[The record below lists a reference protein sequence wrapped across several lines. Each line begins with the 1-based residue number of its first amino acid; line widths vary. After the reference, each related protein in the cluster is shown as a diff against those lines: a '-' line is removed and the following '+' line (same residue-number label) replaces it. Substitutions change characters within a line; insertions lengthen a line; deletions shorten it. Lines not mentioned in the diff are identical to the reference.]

1 MGIRDRFRAAFG
13 WVRAYGLSSRGRYE
27 EALRLIQFINTAPTG
42 PRAYWSLFEIY
53 QLSLLRRHVETLRS
67 AIAFVDQYAAKQSLS
82 ANERYFVSFAKWAG
96 AEAFYQL
103 FPATAPPA
111 KLEQDFLGRTGAHNN
126 LRSTPSRDLTSAP
139 GGYGAEPRAPTYERI
154 ALTRH
159 PSTGS
164 GRRRSDDRYLS
175 KRRNSLVR
183 ATLSLSKRRVALG
196 VKATS
201 PSPLPGAAHSASIA
215 P

>member
-27 EALRLIQFINTAPTG
+27 EALRLVQSINTAPTG

-53 QLSLLRRHVETLRS
+53 QLSLLRRHVETLRC
-67 AIAFVDQYAAKQSLS
+67 AIAFVDQYEGRQNLS

-111 KLEQDFLGRTGAHNN
+111 KLEQDFSAYRLADV
-126 LRSTPSRDLTSAP
+126 RSRWKRIFPMRIHPDWVARPRMTIFGPRP
-139 GGYGAEPRAPTYERI
+139 AET
-154 ALTRH
+154 
-159 PSTGS
+159 
-164 GRRRSDDRYLS
+164 
-175 KRRNSLVR
+175 
-183 ATLSLSKRRVALG
+183 
-196 VKATS
+196 
-201 PSPLPGAAHSASIA
+201 
-215 P
+215 